1 MNPPLSRLVN
11 DGPETLTICGLDVNQ
26 TSTGYYYFLSTVY
39 PLFELIIIFCLPL
52 LINIICTIIIVR
64 SLRIRMRTAK
74 RFGALSETNSD
85 SKKEP
90 ILSRMKSLLNSMLS
104 CFIPRQTSKS
114 NIYSC
119 FCFQIQCRRHPQM
132 RLHFGR
138 HHDSL
143 IKYQAEQD
151 SNDRQPSSNL
161 SNGLPP
167 ETPQITAIAATI
179 LNKKQ
184 QNRRTRDKHLSA
196 MLIVLNI
203 LYFLLNLPFNFHQ
216 TFGRTL
222 YKNTSDDCIMKFTHV
237 LLDLLQQTYFSTN
250 FFLYVL
256 TNRRFREEFYN
267 TIRRLVSRTDRTP
280 SGARDRHRNQVGK
293 RKGSYNPSAVM
304 ITQCHGDYQTIPI
317 PLNQQRDSF
326 VSEMELTEVPTFH
339 SSTLAPPTPQHQLV
353 MSDDKN
359 RLISKLIL
367 YKELSSGQC

>member
-1 MNPPLSRLVN
+1 M
-11 DGPETLTICGLDVNQ
+11 
-26 TSTGYYYFLSTVY
+26 Y

-74 RFGALSETNSD
+74 RLGPSSETSSD
-85 SKKEP
+85 SKKQP
-90 ILSRMKSLLNSMLS
+90 ILSRTKSLFTSMGS
-104 CFIPRQTSKS
+104 WFIPRKTSKS

-119 FCFQIQCRRHPQM
+119 FCFQIQCRRHTQV
-132 RLHFGR
+132 RLYFGR
-138 HHDSL
+138 NRESL
-143 IKYQAEQD
+143 IKYEAEQD
-151 SNDRQPSSNL
+151 STDRQPSSSA
-161 SNGLPP
+161 SNGLPSDL
-167 ETPQITAIAATI
+167 PQMNAITSTI
-179 LNKKQ
+179 LNKKH

-222 YKNTSDDCIMKFTHV
+222 YKNVSDECIMKFTHV

-267 TIRRLVSRTDRTP
+267 TIRKIISRT
-280 SGARDRHRNQVGK
+280 HRPHGGGHYYHHHHRQRRRN
-293 RKGSYNPSAVM
+293 GSINPSTIM
-304 ITQCHGDYQTIPI
+304 ITHCHGDYQTIPI
-317 PLNQQRDSF
+317 PSNQQRDSF
-326 VSEMELTEVPTFH
+326 VSDIELTEVP
-339 SSTLAPPTPQHQLV
+339 LCQQQHV
-353 MSDDKN
+353 VISDEKD

-367 YKELSSGQC
+367 YKELSSEHS